1 MDTRPKVRGLSAL
14 LATTTQAP
22 IVEVPVSPAGAM
34 AFQRPAAP
42 TGPVAPDAVMTG
54 EVSLASI
61 RPNPNQPRTVFD
73 PVALEEL
80 AASIKAQGLIQP
92 VVVRQLT
99 PDEAKGEVWYE
110 IIAGE
115 RRWRASQKAGLT
127 KVPVVIKKVFSDRD
141 ILLLS
146 LVENI
151 QRDDLNIVEEAVAYE
166 RLAKTFSLTHEQIA
180 DGVSKN
186 RATISNAIRI
196 LELPSGVQDALK
208 QRKLSAGH
216 AKVLLAVG
224 DAAIQSQLAAKV
236 QAENL
241 TVRDLEKLVAWETSN
256 APAENKPKLPVKS
269 KKGAVAT
276 HVAPAHLQ
284 DAERRLREH
293 FGTKVLV
300 EEGLRKGRIVLEFY
314 SVEDFE
320 RITGLMG
327 LDS

>member
-22 IVEVPVSPAGAM
+22 VVEVPTSPAGAVQL
-34 AFQRPAAP
+34 QRPPVPP
-42 TGPVAPDAVMTG
+42 TPDAVMTA
-54 EVSLASI
+54 EVALAAI

-73 PVALEEL
+73 PQALEEL
-80 AASIKAQGLIQP
+80 AASIKVQGLIQP

-151 QRDDLNIVEEAVAYE
+151 QRDDLNIVEEAIAYE

-196 LELPSGVQDALK
+196 LELPGSVQEALK
-208 QRKLSAGH
+208 QRKLTAGH

-224 DAAIQSQLAAKV
+224 DAAIQTQLAAKV

-241 TVRDLEKLVAWETSN
+241 TVRDLEKLVAWEASN

-293 FGTKVLV
+293 FGTKVIV